1 MPKGRIAVVVDDDDD
16 HPSSISRAPRPP
28 PLPSV
33 DSAESSDI
41 HNDSYLDYYDDD
53 DDDDD
58 DDDYGYGY
66 GNDDN
71 RHGRHYRE
79 EDEEED
85 EEEIIRS
92 YDDGSSGGHDGV
104 ASANPGNVI
113 LVGSNRKSAY
123 PATPSDHDHARHAPG
138 CHPPHRHPVLPQG
151 QYPVDIRR
159 TPGPPCH
166 RHPCHHGPHPQG
178 PSHRLTPGAGAA
190 KFKTDPRGA
199 APPLPPPPPST
210 HTPFRTPSSKQFR
223 NNLPELIDEDHRG
236 PAVAVST
243 PAPRDP
249 PSSSSTS
256 PGTFATTPQ
265 ISNRA
270 VDAIVS
276 ATANVAEDEEPPPP
290 IRPTNRGAR
299 RLPVPAAISTADDD
313 APLPSP
319 SSADADA
326 DPPPA
331 AAAAAVETLL
341 QSRDRHRQKHLYMPA
356 HITLSK
362 KPHLNLERMLSLS
375 SPSIEGERAS
385 LWSRR
390 HNGTTKK
397 HTTISK

>member
-1 MPKGRIAVVVDDDDD
+1 MMATGHLAEAEEAGDKAGVGEVAVVEV
-16 HPSSISRAPRPP
+16 I
-28 PLPSV
+28 
-33 DSAESSDI
+33 
-41 HNDSYLDYYDDD
+41 
-53 DDDDD
+53 
-58 DDDYGYGY
+58 
-66 GNDDN
+66 
-71 RHGRHYRE
+71 
-79 EDEEED
+79 
-85 EEEIIRS
+85 
-92 YDDGSSGGHDGV
+92 
-104 ASANPGNVI
+104 ANLRRMAANQATRNVWM
-113 LVGSNRKSAY
+113 
-123 PATPSDHDHARHAPG
+123 
-138 CHPPHRHPVLPQG
+138 
-151 QYPVDIRR
+151 RR
-159 TPGPPCH
+159 TPGPPSH
-166 RHPCHHGPHPQG
+166 QPPYHHGPHPQR
-178 PSHRLTPGAGAA
+178 PSHRPA
-190 KFKTDPRGA
+190 KFKTNPCGG
-199 APPLPPPPPST
+199 APPLQLPPPST
-210 HTPFRTPSSKQFR
+210 HTLFQTPSSKQFR
-223 NNLPELIDEDHRG
+223 NNIPELIDEDHRG

-341 QSRDRHRQKHLYMPA
+341 QSRDRHRQKHLHMPA

-390 HNGTTKK
+390 HNGTTW
-397 HTTISK
+397 